1 MNSKQ
6 TVITDELEALKYTFV
21 ELLRMKERLIIN
33 NKNVSNFK
41 RANRSNQRVKKS
53 LEKQTQT
60 IAADLNIAGVSRME
74 IAALMIE
81 AKNIE

>member
-1 MNSKQ
+1 MDSKQ
-6 TVITDELEALKYTFV
+6 IVITDELEALKYTFV
-21 ELLRMKERLIIN
+21 ELLRMKEKLIIN

-53 LEKQTQT
+53 LERQTQT
-60 IAADLNIAGVSRME
+60 IAADLHIAGVSRME